1 MEKSLVEIEGRL
13 SRRLAGE
20 TVAVPDP
27 PKPMARPTVA
37 KPVEHRLASE
47 VPEEANL
54 AFRVEGELVWGPSA
68 SQFYKAV
75 WAWLFAHG
83 HVRASDLPIQGR
95 GKKRYVVA
103 AEPVHPSGKP
113 FYRAEEVHG
122 AFIEVNLSRGDIV
135 RLAKRYLDKYG
146 VAFEVLV
153 GPA

>member
-1 MEKSLVEIEGRL
+1 MVLRNAG
-13 SRRLAGE
+13 SRTDGPDRPS
-20 TVAVPDP
+20 AVV
-27 PKPMARPTVA
+27 RPTVA
-37 KPVEHRLASE
+37 KPVEHAPAAE

-54 AFRVEGELVWGPSA
+54 AFRIDGELVWGASA

-83 HVRASDLPIQGR
+83 RVRASNLPIQGR

-103 AEPVHPSGKP
+103 AEPVHPSGRP

-153 GPA
+153 GPE